1 MRILITCDR
10 YLGQKHDGL
19 TLRVV
24 NYLKQLRGQHQ
35 FDLLCITPNSA
46 PRNPELDALI
56 DEFIPVQIEPATQ
69 AATQAA
75 SGIFARIKSAFDIN
89 ELYLHS
95 TQLQQRINSQCRHK
109 HYDLI
114 WDAGCNMLLNL
125 GDARRTTPI
134 LADQVDDAVL
144 ALKRQLSVASTLY
157 PRLWLAK
164 QIMLQKQ
171 FARQHI
177 ANAAAVLFVSEADEA
192 SFRRFCPQANT
203 QTIANGVDLEFFT
216 PAAIESSEQAT
227 STSTSTSTA
236 APPQLI
242 FEGVMSFGPNVDAAR
257 YFCADIL
264 PAILH
269 AAPETRFSIVG
280 RDPLPEVQALVGPQV
295 EVTGFVTDIR
305 PYLQSSAV
313 FVCPMRMGAGIKN
326 KILQAWA
333 MGMAVVST
341 PEGAM
346 GLPAIDGENILL
358 RSEPADFAQ
367 AALELMQT
375 PNLRERLGR
384 AGRARVEK
392 EFSWASKAV
401 QFEALM
407 RQAAAQRP
415 VGQA

>member
-1 MRILITCDR
+1 MRVLITCDR

-19 TLRVV
+19 TLRIV
-24 NYLKQLRGQHQ
+24 NYLKQLHGDHQ
-35 FDLLCITPNSA
+35 FDLLCITPVA
-46 PRNPELDALI
+46 TPRNPELDSLI
-56 DEFIPVQIEPATQ
+56 DEFIPVQIEPA
-69 AATQAA
+69 ARAE
-75 SGIFARIKSAFDIN
+75 SSFYARIKSAFDIN

-95 TQLQQRINSQCRHK
+95 NQIQQRINAQCQRK

-125 GDARRTTPI
+125 SAARQTIPL

-144 ALKRQLSVASTLY
+144 MLERQLSVASKLY

-171 FARQHI
+171 FARRHI

-192 SFRRFCPQANT
+192 SFRKFCPQADT
-203 QTIANGVDLEFFT
+203 HTIANGVDLEYFAPI
-216 PAAIESSEQAT
+216 PAAA
-227 STSTSTSTA
+227 STSA
-236 APPQLI
+236 KPVQAQLI
-242 FEGVMSFGPNVDAAR
+242 FEGVMAFGPNIDAAR

-264 PAILH
+264 PAIQC
-269 AAPETRFSIVG
+269 AEPTVRFSIVG
-280 RDPLPEVQALVGPQV
+280 RDPAPEVQALAGPQV

-305 PYLQSSAV
+305 PYLQSAAV

-346 GLPAIDGENILL
+346 GLPAVDGKNILL
-358 RSEPADFAQ
+358 RSKPEEFAQ
-367 AALELMQT
+367 AVLELLHT
-375 PNLRERLGR
+375 PTLRERLGSE
-384 AGRARVEK
+384 GRTCVEQH
-392 EFSWASKAV
+392 FSWQSKAAE
-401 QFEALM
+401 FDALM
-407 RQAAAQRP
+407 RQAAAPRLKSKAQ
-415 VGQA
+415 